1 MKGKGMILSKNK
13 VPVFIE
19 SWYGIDVIHGIAR
32 ILYHNGGYYK
42 GEVLEGKKHG
52 KGTIYRVDIH

>member
-1 MKGKGMILSKNK
+1 MILSKNK